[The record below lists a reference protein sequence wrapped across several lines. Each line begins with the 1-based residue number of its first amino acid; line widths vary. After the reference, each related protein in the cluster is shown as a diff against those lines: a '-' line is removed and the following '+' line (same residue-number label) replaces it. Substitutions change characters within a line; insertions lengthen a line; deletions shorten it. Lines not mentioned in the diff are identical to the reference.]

1 MKGTLISADFIKDS
15 SGNFRILELNTDTGF
30 ISNTISSRF
39 DFSDFTT
46 ILSNNNITEMVV
58 IYKIFQA
65 DFISALETDRKS
77 VM

>member
-39 DFSDFTT
+39 DFSDFYNYT
-46 ILSNNNITEMVV
+46 I
-58 IYKIFQA
+58 K
-65 DFISALETDRKS
+65 
-77 VM
+77 